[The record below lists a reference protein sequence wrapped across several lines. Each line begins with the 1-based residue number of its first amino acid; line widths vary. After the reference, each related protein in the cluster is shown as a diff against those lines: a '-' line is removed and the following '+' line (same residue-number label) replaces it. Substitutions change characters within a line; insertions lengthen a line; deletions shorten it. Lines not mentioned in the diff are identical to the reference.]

1 MSYETEFMK
10 EFEEWIKTQVMIN
23 EMALEESKKVFDEDQ
38 DERAKVAMIR
48 YESRLMRIS
57 FCKGSL
63 KISMLEKD
71 FMIYQMASLVK
82 ENTRR

>member
-38 DERAKVAMIR
+38 DEDVYKRQTTNQAVRGSTPLGCMVVRLCKNRIR
-48 YESRLMRIS
+48 KSTLS
-57 FCKGSL
+57 STG
-63 KISMLEKD
+63 
-71 FMIYQMASLVK
+71 
-82 ENTRR
+82 